1 MQDLTPQL
9 RTRLNRVERTV
20 GWFVFLATLLLL
32 AGFVYY
38 VYHTAERKG
47 WFVTKVTYYTL
58 ADTAAGL
65 KVGDPVKL
73 MGFDV
78 GEITRIDAQP
88 PEDIFNVYVEFQVTS
103 NYFGYLWTQGS
114 RARVTAAD
122 FLGKRFIE
130 VTKGTNGVPT
140 HLTWQFDEVTLAEAR
155 NLIGQSNILLAQEIR
170 GEQNDQVL
178 ARALQPLTKELC
190 DQLSAR
196 GIEKIPLVN
205 KKERRKFITAIWDD
219 QAGLYLPFT
228 KKSGPYW
235 LPPIE
240 TPALTERLDGLIKE
254 VELALPGILNL
265 TNQLA
270 AVLTNANNLAAHA
283 DGLVQ
288 DARPIVTNLSVITA
302 QLREPKGA
310 LGEWLIPTNLNLQLL
325 ATLTNADATLTNAN
339 ATLSAANTNLV
350 VLAASLEKTL
360 ENLAAITG
368 HLHSQIQSN
377 TNILSS
383 ISAIIIHT
391 DELIQ
396 GLKKHWLLR
405 SAFRE
410 KQPAVPPPSRPPV
423 PSKGAEGLR

>member
-9 RTRLNRVERTV
+9 RTRLSRVERTV

-38 VYHTAERKG
+38 VYHTAQRKG
-47 WFVTKVTYYTL
+47 WFVTKVAYYTL

-88 PEDIFNVYVEFQVTS
+88 PEDIFNVYVEFRSQAIISVIC
-103 NYFGYLWTQGS
+103 GRKGH
-114 RARVTAAD
+114 ARVTAAD
-122 FLGKRFIE
+122 FLGKRIIE

-140 HLTWQFDEVTLAEAR
+140 HLTWQFDEVALAEAR
-155 NLIGQSNILLAQEIR
+155 NLAGQANMLLAQEIR

-190 DQLSAR
+190 DQLAAR
-196 GIEKIPLVN
+196 GVDRIPVAN
-205 KKERRKFITAIWDD
+205 KKETRKFITAMWDD
-219 QAGLYLPFT
+219 QAGRYKAFT
-228 KKSGPYW
+228 KESGPYW

-265 TNQLA
+265 TNHLA
-270 AVLTNANNLAAHA
+270 AVLTNANSLAAHA
-283 DGLVQ
+283 DGLVL
-288 DARPIVTNLSVITA
+288 DARPIVTNLAVITA

-325 ATLTNADATLTNAN
+325 TTLTNADATL
-339 ATLSAANTNLV
+339 SVANTNLV
-350 VLAASLEKTL
+350 MLAASLEKTL

-368 HLHSQIQSN
+368 NLHTQVQSN

-396 GLKKHWLLR
+396 GLKRHWLLR
-405 SAFRE
+405 SAFRG
-410 KQPAVPPPSRPPV
+410 KQPAVPPPSRPSA